1 MATDFDILIL
11 GGGPGGYVAALYAAL
26 NKGQRVG
33 IVEQE
38 RLGGVC
44 LNWGCIPSKT
54 MAKGA
59 EMLQQLQQHGAEYG
73 ISTQINFD
81 FATLMRRKDVVV
93 NQLVGGI
100 YQLMKARKVEVFGG
114 MGRLVKPNTLLVH
127 SADGDKE
134 LTAKNIILATGASI
148 ANIPI
153 PGADMPG
160 VINSDDAVSLT
171 ELPASMTIIGGGVI
185 GMEFASIYSAY
196 GVKVNVVEI
205 LPRILRN
212 TDDEIV
218 RRFQTI
224 IKGQGVGI
232 YADSK
237 VQQIREA
244 NGGLE
249 TVVQTKDGEQ
259 VFGSELVLI
268 AGGRIP
274 NVDATGGRD
283 LGLEVENRAV
293 KVNGRMQ
300 TNIPG
305 VYAIGDLIGGA
316 MLAHVASYEGEV
328 AIDNILGHEREAD
341 YTAVPDCI
349 FTLPEIGSVGLSESQ
364 AKEQK
369 RAVKV
374 GKFPFSALGRAQ
386 SMGDT
391 NGLVKIVSD
400 PGDGTILGMA
410 VMGPHASDLIAEGA
424 LAVQMKVKAIELA
437 HAIHTHPTLPEA
449 TQEAALGATI
459 GGYIHYGS

>member
-1 MATDFDILIL
+1 
-11 GGGPGGYVAALYAAL
+11 
-26 NKGQRVG
+26 
-33 IVEQE
+33 
-38 RLGGVC
+38 
-44 LNWGCIPSKT
+44 
-54 MAKGA
+54 
-59 EMLQQLQQHGAEYG
+59 
-73 ISTQINFD
+73 
-81 FATLMRRKDVVV
+81 
-93 NQLVGGI
+93 
-100 YQLMKARKVEVFGG
+100 
-114 MGRLVKPNTLLVH
+114 
-127 SADGDKE
+127 
-134 LTAKNIILATGASI
+134 
-148 ANIPI
+148 
-153 PGADMPG
+153 MPG

-437 HAIHTHPTLPEA
+437 HTIHTHPTLPEA